1 VAGKTVTV
9 VVPDELQPGQVLAV
23 RPRPALLPLASAHHP
38 PGAAVMG
45 RPRCEGQPALRGVVA
60 CSKGAVACSKGVVA
74 CSKGVVA
81 CSHPHPCPA
90 FAAQSQA
97 DATLYY
103 ARHARHAQVTAPPKR
118 KARPSDIVRKQ
129 RVIQAREDLR
139 QRQLP
144 SRGWADVD
152 DPGGVM
158 P

>member
-60 CSKGAVACSKGVVA
+60 CSKGAVACS
-74 CSKGVVA
+74 
-81 CSHPHPCPA
+81 HPHPCPA

-118 KARPSDIVRKQ
+118 KARPSDIIRKQ